1 MKRLVIALA
10 LLAALPVGAQT
21 NWKNIGKLIGD
32 GSYKTAYAQAEKVF
46 KTTKNSTD
54 LLASAYYMSEA
65 AGMYQDDALDSA
77 KARYRSIL
85 PRLEALERA
94 VCYAFL
100 GVADSALMDE
110 ALLKQTPASR
120 LEPFC
125 VKGERK
131 GVNLTPTAFD
141 VVAWAVI
148 RNTGDQEKQ
157 LALLQKLIDF
167 HQGDDDA
174 IRIRLDMDLLDALES
189 ANPNSWGGE
198 GNLQRYINKYRGS
211 KCPMVTD
218 FYRRMASWLADHDRH
233 IEAVRYCDTAIA
245 LFPKSEDAAACADI
259 RNGILARLLSFAG
272 ANDVVVYPGRPSL
285 CKVNYFN
292 LSRIHFS
299 LYPYDGSSFR
309 GFINNPPKPV
319 KRWTVDV
326 VDDGTHRQQS
336 ALFDLPPLTMGNYIL
351 VASTDGKED
360 EDCARMSFD
369 CCDFMLNVN
378 GDILQMVDAVSGEPV
393 SGQQVVGI
401 GYRDIRD
408 TAVTDANGCFRFSKK
423 KKLSSNITLRIRRG
437 GHTFKRKTF
446 IGSGEAKQAPL
457 SANVQL
463 VADRPVYRPG
473 DTVHI
478 AAILYE
484 SDGLDG
490 RTLAG
495 REAEF
500 RFRDPNGKERAKVQ
514 LVADPHGVAST
525 TFVLPADGLAGY
537 WLVWVQTAGISRM
550 LSLRVE
556 EYKQPKFMVSLD
568 DPSLAAADE
577 APAFGRPVTIRG
589 RATAYSGASL
599 SGAKVKYYV
608 DRQGYWRWNWFA
620 PVEVANDSTTAA
632 VDGTFDITFTPQPDS
647 SIDLSRCSTFQFGIF
662 VEVTDLNGET
672 HDANTF
678 LTIGRENVRLQLD
691 GMQPNVRSL
700 REVSFS
706 YTDLSGRPLKGKVS
720 VNVMRLLPNDTL
732 RLELPIVK
740 NSPEARMALSRD
752 EFRRLFPA
760 FAYSAGEAGYRD
772 AKTDFQHIVIART
785 DGSSERTTVRL
796 DDRKLPSGVYRIV
809 ASDGTVADTLYTL
822 LLTLPDERRTVG
834 NELLWA
840 DVANSSPDAGEVP
853 QAEGLSVLPGGRLT
867 LRYGSAYEGARFYY
881 TLSGPNG
888 ELRDARWL
896 PAGRRI
902 KSLSIPVDSTLLGG
916 FNLHLMVVREGVQEE
931 WRQHIDVPFE
941 HKKLQV
947 DITTFRDKLQP
958 GQEEEWTIKVKNA
971 TSQNG
976 VSPLST
982 PHSPLSTL
990 IMTMY
995 DDALSTYGSAGNWS
1009 LRPWRGTYGRSFY
1022 WVDNTIYINGYYEHL
1037 PGLKSTP
1044 FHTYEYTLFDG
1055 LLGSY
1060 GLFYPQRRM
1069 YKNAPMLEVASELSI
1084 DAEVL
1089 DEAAPA
1095 AARGEN
1101 GMVTLQGNVRKR
1113 TAFEAVLTTAE
1124 EEDAVEEEAFDGGQ
1138 PEVQLRTNL
1147 NTLAFFVA
1155 DLRTDSTG
1163 IATYRFRVPELLTRW
1178 RLQGLAF
1185 TDDLRIGT
1193 LDRTL
1198 VTSKPLMVQPNIPR
1212 FLRHGDST
1220 VLMAKVVLNEDLRM
1234 KNEEW
1239 PVEVRF
1245 LLTDAAT
1252 GDTLCRHTEHT
1263 TVKDVAQ
1270 VTFDIE
1276 VPRNVYVATYTITAT
1291 TTQPLSHS
1299 ATQPLSTYS
1308 DGERGQIPVVSDRQ
1322 AVTVSR
1328 SLYINGKGTKT
1339 SHFPLSAFHSPSAE
1353 PHILGAELTASPVWL
1368 AVKAMPYLQEAENPS
1383 STYLANRLYVNTL
1396 AASLVKPLAPM
1407 LRAEAVR
1414 GGTEVSLQMNEDV
1427 KRTLL
1432 EATPWLRDAEA
1443 EADQRRQMA
1452 VYFDS
1457 TRLAESLERTAAQLS
1472 ARQNIDGGWDWM
1484 PESESSLWITQQI
1497 LQTLGHSTLNTDHLT
1512 LNTDQALRYLDREQQ
1527 RHYDKY
1533 IKPYLKKGYKWQPD
1547 NIDYLYTRSFY
1558 GKATT
1563 EAYRF
1568 YYSNA
1573 LKNYKTYDNLY
1584 TQAQLALIF
1593 QRHGDRKAARD
1604 LIRRL
1609 KEKSLQSD
1617 EMGLYWR
1624 DNRSSYFWY
1633 QRPIET
1639 QALLIRAFREVTPQD
1654 TLSIALMQQWLLKQK
1669 QTTHWGNDRA
1679 TVRAIEALLTPE
1691 NPNNPENPESP
1702 EPPASLRLCGVDLV
1716 APSEGLEQYRSQ
1728 RWAGP
1733 ALDSIIALGDSSVTL
1748 RKSTPGIAWASVYY
1762 QYTDQMDRIPASET
1776 GITLKRSYIGTWK
1789 VGERVKVRIE
1799 IACDR
1804 AMEYLELI
1812 DGRPA
1817 CVEPLSTRAGWRWSR
1832 GVGSADNQGLRYYVE
1847 VKNTATHCYINR
1859 LEKGHYVVEYDVYVT
1874 NPGAFLAGPVTMQC
1888 MYAPEFRATAPAQ
1901 RLEVR

>member
-21 NWKNIGKLIGD
+21 NWKNVEKLIGD

-65 AGMYQDDALDSA
+65 AGMYQEDALDSA

-100 GVADSALMDE
+100 GVEDSALMDE

-125 VKGERK
+125 ENEERK
-131 GVNLTPTAFD
+131 GINLTPTAFD
-141 VVAWAVI
+141 VVAGAVI

-157 LALLQKLIDF
+157 IALLQKLIDF
-167 HQGDDDA
+167 HRGGDDA
-174 IRIRLDMDLLDALES
+174 IRISLDVDLLDALES
-189 ANPNSWGGE
+189 ANPNGWGGE
-198 GNLQRYINKYRGS
+198 GTLQRYINKYRGS

-218 FYRRMASWLADHDRH
+218 FYRRMASWLSDHDRH

-245 LFPKSEDAAACADI
+245 IFPKSEDAAACADI
-259 RNGILARLLSFAG
+259 RNGILARRLSFVG

-326 VDDGTHRQQS
+326 VDDGTYHQQS

-423 KKLSSNITLRIRRG
+423 KKLPSNITLRIRRG
-437 GHTFKRKTF
+437 GHTFKRNTWF
-446 IGSGEAKQAPL
+446 YSREIGNIRSREFHCIT
-457 SANVQL
+457 
-463 VADRPVYRPG
+463 DRPIYRPG
-473 DTVHI
+473 DTVHL
-478 AAILYE
+478 AAIFYE

-495 REAEF
+495 REVSF
-500 RFRDPNGKERAKVQ
+500 KVNDPNDKQRANLQVTTD
-514 LVADPHGVAST
+514 AHGVASAT
-525 TFVLPADGLAGY
+525 YVLPVDGLAGQ
-537 WLVWVQTAGISRM
+537 WPVWVKSDGISQYM
-550 LSLRVE
+550 SLRVE

-568 DPSLAAADE
+568 DPALAAAE

-599 SGAKVKYYV
+599 SGAKVKYHV
-608 DRQGYWRWNWFA
+608 VRQGYWRWKWFA
-620 PVEVANDSTTAA
+620 PVEVANDSTTAST
-632 VDGTFDITFTPQPDS
+632 DGTFLITFTPQPDS
-647 SIDLSRCSTFQFGIF
+647 SIDLSRRSTFQFGIF

-700 REVSFS
+700 SEVSFS

-732 RLELPIVK
+732 RLEHPMIK
-740 NSPEARMALSRD
+740 NNPEARMALSRD

-796 DDRKLPSGVYRIV
+796 DDKNLPSGVYRIV
-809 ASDGTVADTLYTL
+809 ASDGTVSDTLYTL

-840 DVANSSPDAGEVP
+840 DVDT
-853 QAEGLSVLPGGRLT
+853 LSVLPGGRLT

-902 KSLSIPVDSTLLGG
+902 KSLSIPVDTSMLGG

-1037 PGLKSTP
+1037 PGLESTP

-1084 DAEVL
+1084 DAEVV

-1095 AARGEN
+1095 AARGAN
-1101 GMVTLQGNVRKR
+1101 VKNSLQGNVRAR
-1113 TAFEAVLTTAE
+1113 TASKASVLQSSE
-1124 EEDAVEEEAFDGGQ
+1124 EEEVLQTGMDDADGGQ

-1147 NTLAFFVA
+1147 STLAFFVA

-1163 IATYRFRVPELLTRW
+1163 TATYRFRVPELLTRW

-1220 VLMAKVVLNEDLRM
+1220 VLMAKVVLNEELRM

-1291 TTQPLSHS
+1291 TQPLSHS
-1299 ATQPLSTYS
+1299 ATQSLSTYS

-1353 PHILGAELTASPVWL
+1353 PHFLGAELTASPIWL
-1368 AVKAMPYLQEAENPS
+1368 AVKAMPYLQEYENPS

-1452 VYFDS
+1452 LYFDS
-1457 TRLAESLERTAAQLS
+1457 TRLAESLQRTAAQLS
-1472 ARQNIDGGWDWM
+1472 ARQNSDGGWGWM
-1484 PESESSLWITQQI
+1484 PESESSPWTTQQI
-1497 LQTLGHSTLNTDHLT
+1497 LQTLGHSNIQPLSHSVT
-1512 LNTDQALRYLDREQQ
+1512 QALSYLDREQQ

-1533 IKPYLKKGYKWQPD
+1533 IKPYLKKGYKLQPD

-1691 NPNNPENPESP
+1691 NPDNPLERRHPAGTQP
-1702 EPPASLRLCGVDLV
+1702 ADPVKAGKMPALQDAASLRLCGVDLV

-1733 ALDSIIALGDSSVTL
+1733 ALDSIIAFGDSTVTL

-1762 QYTDQMDRIPASET
+1762 QYTDDMDRIPASET
-1776 GITLKRSYIGTWK
+1776 GITLKRTYIGTWK

-1799 IACDR
+1799 ISCDR
-1804 AMEYLELI
+1804 TMEYLELI

-1817 CVEPLSTRAGWRWSR
+1817 CVEPLSTRAGWRW
-1832 GVGSADNQGLRYYVE
+1832 NQGLRYYVE

>member
-21 NWKNIGKLIGD
+21 NWKNIEKLIGD

-46 KTTKNSTD
+46 KTTRNSTD

-125 VKGERK
+125 EKGERK

-148 RNTGDQEKQ
+148 RNTNDQDKQ
-157 LALLQKLIDF
+157 IALLQKLIDF

-174 IRIRLDMDLLDALES
+174 IRISLDVDLLDALES

-211 KCPMVTD
+211 KCPMVPD
-218 FYRRMASWLADHDRH
+218 FYRRMASWLADHDRR

-245 LFPKSEDAAACADI
+245 LFPKSEGAAVCAGI
-259 RNGILARLLSFAG
+259 RNGILARRLSFVG

-285 CKVNYFN
+285 CRVNYFN

-326 VDDGTHRQQS
+326 VDDGTYHQQS

-437 GHTFKRKTF
+437 GHTFKLNTWFYSRE
-446 IGSGEAKQAPL
+446 IGNIRSREFHCIT
-457 SANVQL
+457 
-463 VADRPVYRPG
+463 DRPIYRPG
-473 DTVHI
+473 DTVHL
-478 AAILYE
+478 AAIFYE

-495 REAEF
+495 REVSF
-500 RFRDPNGKERAKVQ
+500 KVNDPNDKQRANLQVTTD
-514 LVADPHGVAST
+514 AHGVASAT
-525 TFVLPADGLAGY
+525 YVLPVDGLAGQ
-537 WLVWVQTAGISRM
+537 WPVWVKSDGISQYM
-550 LSLRVE
+550 SLRVE

-568 DPSLAAADE
+568 DPALAAADE

-599 SGAKVKYYV
+599 SGAKVKYHV
-608 DRQGYWRWNWFA
+608 VRQGYWRWKWFA

-632 VDGTFDITFTPQPDS
+632 ADGTFLITFTPQPDS
-647 SIDLSRCSTFQFGIF
+647 SVDLSRRSTFQFGIF

-678 LTIGRENVRLQLD
+678 LTIGRENVRLQLN

-740 NSPEARMALSRD
+740 NSPEARMTLSRD

-760 FAYSAGEAGYRD
+760 FAYSAGEAAYRD
-772 AKTDFQHIVIART
+772 AKTDFQHVVIART

-796 DDRKLPSGVYRIV
+796 DDKKLPSGVYRIV

-840 DVANSSPDAGEVP
+840 DVDT
-853 QAEGLSVLPGGRLT
+853 LSVLPGGRLT

-902 KSLSIPVDSTLLGG
+902 KSLSIPVDTSMLGG

-995 DDALSTYGSAGNWS
+995 DDALSSYGSAGNWS

-1022 WVDNTIYINGYYEHL
+1022 WIDNNTIYINGYYEHL
-1037 PGLKSTP
+1037 PGLESTP

-1095 AARGEN
+1095 AARGAN
-1101 GMVTLQGNVRKR
+1101 VKNSLQGNVRAR
-1113 TAFEAVLTTAE
+1113 TASKASVLQSSE
-1124 EEDAVEEEAFDGGQ
+1124 EEEVLQTGMDDADGGQ

-1220 VLMAKVVLNEDLRM
+1220 VLMAKVVLSEELRM

-1263 TVKDVAQ
+1263 TVKDVAR

-1291 TTQPLSHS
+1291 ATQPLSHT
-1299 ATQPLSTYS
+1299 ATQSLSTYS

-1353 PHILGAELTASPVWL
+1353 PHFLGAELTASPIWL
-1368 AVKAMPYLQEAENPS
+1368 AVKAMPYLQEYENPS

-1452 VYFDS
+1452 LYFDS
-1457 TRLAESLERTAAQLS
+1457 TRLAESLERSAAQLA
-1472 ARQNIDGGWDWM
+1472 ARQNSDGGWGWM
-1484 PESESSLWITQQI
+1484 PESESSPWTTQQI
-1497 LQTLGHSTLNTDHLT
+1497 LQTLGHSAPQSLSPSVT
-1512 LNTDQALRYLDREQQ
+1512 QALVYLDREQQ
-1527 RHYDKY
+1527 RHYEKY
-1533 IKPYLKKGYKWQPD
+1533 IKPYLKKGYNWQPD

-1558 GKATT
+1558 GKAST

-1593 QRHGDRKAARD
+1593 QRHGDKKAARD

-1624 DNRSSYFWY
+1624 DNRASYFWY

-1691 NPNNPENPESP
+1691 NPDNPDNPDNPENPESPEPP

-1733 ALDSIIALGDSSVTL
+1733 ALDSIIALGDSTITL

-1762 QYTDQMDRIPASET
+1762 QYTDDMDRIPASET
-1776 GITLKRSYIGTWK
+1776 GITLKRTYIGTWK

-1799 IACDR
+1799 ISCDR

-1817 CVEPLSTRAGWRWSR
+1817 CVEPLSTRAGWRW
-1832 GVGSADNQGLRYYVE
+1832 NQGLRYYVE

-1859 LEKGHYVVEYDVYVT
+1859 LEKGRYVVEYDVYVT

>member
-1 MKRLVIALA
+1 MKRLVIALV

-46 KTTKNSTD
+46 KTTRNSTD

-120 LEPFC
+120 LESFC
-125 VKGERK
+125 ERGERK

-148 RNTGDQEKQ
+148 RNTNDQEKP

-174 IRIRLDMDLLDALES
+174 IRISLDMDLLDAIES

-198 GNLQRYINKYRGS
+198 GTLQRYINKYRGS

-218 FYRRMASWLADHDRH
+218 FYRRMASWLSDHDRH

-245 LFPKSEDAAACADI
+245 LFPMSEGAAACADI
-259 RNGILARLLSFAG
+259 RNGILARRLSFVG

-326 VDDGTHRQQS
+326 VDEGTHHQQS

-378 GDILQMVDAVSGEPV
+378 GDVLQMVDAVSGEPV

-408 TAVTDANGCFRFSKK
+408 TAVTDADGCFRFSKK

-437 GHTFKRKTF
+437 GHTFKRNTWF
-446 IGSGEAKQAPL
+446 YSSEIGNIRSREFHCIT
-457 SANVQL
+457 
-463 VADRPVYRPG
+463 DRPIYRPG
-473 DTVHI
+473 DTVHL
-478 AAILYE
+478 AAIIYE
-484 SDGLDG
+484 CDGLDG

-495 REAEF
+495 REVSF
-500 RFRDPNGKERAKVQ
+500 KVNDPNDKQRANLQVTTD
-514 LVADPHGVAST
+514 AHGVASAT
-525 TFVLPADGLAGY
+525 YVLPVDGLAGQ
-537 WLVWVQTAGISRM
+537 WPVWVKSDGISQYM
-550 LSLRVE
+550 SLRVE

-568 DPSLAAADE
+568 DPALAAADE
-577 APAFGRPVTIRG
+577 APVFGRPVTIRG

-599 SGAKVKYYV
+599 SGAKVKYHV
-608 DRQGYWRWNWFA
+608 VRQGYWRWKWFA

-632 VDGTFDITFTPQPDS
+632 ADGTFDITFTPQPDS
-647 SIDLSRCSTFQFGIF
+647 SIDLSRRSTFQFGIF

-732 RLELPIVK
+732 RLEHPMIK
-740 NSPEARMALSRD
+740 NNPEARMALSRD

-772 AKTDFQHIVIART
+772 AKTDFQHVVIART

-840 DVANSSPDAGEVP
+840 DVDT
-853 QAEGLSVLPGGRLT
+853 LSVLPGGRLT

-902 KSLSIPVDSTLLGG
+902 KSLSIPVDTSMLGG

-958 GQEEEWTIKVKNA
+958 GQEEEWTIKV
-971 TSQNG
+971 TE
-976 VSPLST
+976 PLSDRVT
-982 PHSPLSTL
+982 KSTRPFQSSL
-990 IMTMY
+990 LMTMY
-995 DDALSTYGSAGNWS
+995 DDALSSYGSAGNWS
-1009 LRPWRGTYGRSFY
+1009 LRPWRGTYGRPFY

-1055 LLGSY
+1055 LSGSY
-1060 GLFYPQRRM
+1060 GLFYPHRRM

-1095 AARGEN
+1095 AARGAN
-1101 GMVTLQGNVRKR
+1101 VKNSLQGNVRAR
-1113 TAFEAVLTTAE
+1113 TASKASVLQSSE
-1124 EEDAVEEEAFDGGQ
+1124 EEEVLQTGMDDADGGQ

-1155 DLRTDSTG
+1155 DLHTDSTG
-1163 IATYRFRVPELLTRW
+1163 TATYRFRVPELLTRW

-1220 VLMAKVVLNEDLRM
+1220 ALMAKVVLNEELRM

-1239 PVEVRF
+1239 PVEVHF

-1291 TTQPLSHS
+1291 TQSLSHS

-1339 SHFPLSAFHSPSAE
+1339 SHFPLSVFHSPSAE
-1353 PHILGAELTASPVWL
+1353 PHFLGAELTASPIWL
-1368 AVKAMPYLQEAENPS
+1368 AVKAMPYLQEYENPS
-1383 STYLANRLYVNTL
+1383 STYLANRLYINTL

-1407 LRAEAVR
+1407 LRSVAEPSGSAVP
-1414 GGTEVSLQMNEDV
+1414 LQMNEDV

-1457 TRLAESLERTAAQLS
+1457 TRLAESLERTAAQLV
-1472 ARQNIDGGWDWM
+1472 ARQNSDGGWGWM
-1484 PESESSLWITQQI
+1484 PESESSLWTTQQI
-1497 LQTLGHSTLNTDHLT
+1497 LQTLGHLTLNTNHLT

-1558 GKATT
+1558 GKATS

-1593 QRHGDRKAARD
+1593 QRHGDHKAARD

-1654 TLSIALMQQWLLKQK
+1654 TVSIALMQQWLLKQK

-1679 TVRAIEALLTPE
+1679 TVRAIEALVGMERRHPAGNQPADPVKAGKMPALQDA
-1691 NPNNPENPESP
+1691 
-1702 EPPASLRLCGVDLV
+1702 ASLTLCGVDLV
-1716 APSEGLEQYRSQ
+1716 APSEGPEQYRSQ

-1733 ALDSIIALGDSSVTL
+1733 ALDSIIALGDSTITL

-1762 QYTDQMDRIPASET
+1762 QYTDDMDRIPASET

-1799 IACDR
+1799 ISCDR

-1817 CVEPLSTRAGWRWSR
+1817 CVEPLSTRAGWRW
-1832 GVGSADNQGLRYYVE
+1832 NQGLRYYVE

-1859 LEKGHYVVEYDVYVT
+1859 LEKGHYVVEYEVYVT

>member
-157 LALLQKLIDF
+157 RALLQKLIDF

-174 IRIRLDMDLLDALES
+174 IRIRLDVDLLDALES
-189 ANPNSWGGE
+189 ANPNGWGGE

-218 FYRRMASWLADHDRH
+218 FYRRMASWLSDHDRH
-233 IEAVRYCDTAIA
+233 IDALRYCDTAIA

-259 RNGILARLLSFAG
+259 RNGILARRLSFVG

-401 GYRDIRD
+401 GRRNLD
-408 TAVTDANGCFRFSKK
+408 TAVTDANGCFRFNEDEHI
-423 KKLSSNITLRIRRG
+423 LTYRIRRG

-446 IGSGEAKQAPL
+446 IGSGEVQQAPL
-457 SANVQL
+457 AANVQL

-484 SDGLDG
+484 SDALDG

-514 LVADPHGVAST
+514 LVADAHGVAST

-537 WLVWVQTAGISRM
+537 WVVWVQTAGISRM

-568 DPSLAAADE
+568 DPALAATDE

-599 SGAKVKYYV
+599 SGAKVKYHV
-608 DRQGYWRWNWFA
+608 VRQGYWRWNWFE
-620 PVEVANDSTTAA
+620 PVEVANDSTTASA
-632 VDGTFDITFTPQPDS
+632 DGTFLITFTPQPDS

-662 VEVTDLNGET
+662 AEVIDLNGEP

-678 LTIGRENVRLQLD
+678 LTIGRENVRLQLN
-691 GMQPNVRSL
+691 GLQPNVRSL

-706 YTDLSGRPLKGKVS
+706 YTDLSGRPLKGRVS

-732 RLELPIVK
+732 RLEHPMVK
-740 NSPEARMALSRD
+740 NSLEARMALSRD

-760 FAYSAGEAGYRD
+760 FAYSAGEAAYRD
-772 AKTDFQHIVIART
+772 AKTDFQHVVIARA

-834 NELLWA
+834 SELLWA
-840 DVANSSPDAGEVP
+840 DVDT
-853 QAEGLSVLPGGRLT
+853 LSVLPGGRLT

-888 ELRDARWL
+888 ELRDVRWL

-916 FNLHLMVVREGVQEE
+916 FNIHLMVVREGVQEE

-941 HKKLQV
+941 HKRLQV
-947 DITTFRDKLQP
+947 DIATFRDKLQP
-958 GQEEEWTIKVKNA
+958 GQEEEWTIKV
-971 TSQNG
+971 TE
-976 VSPLST
+976 PLSDRVT
-982 PHSPLSTL
+982 KSTRPFQSSL
-990 IMTMY
+990 LMTMY
-995 DDALSTYGSAGNWS
+995 DDALSTYGSAGNWN
-1009 LRPWRGTYGRSFY
+1009 LRPWRGTYGRPFH
-1022 WVDNTIYINGYYEHL
+1022 WVGNTIYFSGYYEHL

-1069 YKNAPMLEVASELSI
+1069 YKNAPMLEVATCL
-1084 DAEVL
+1084 EVA

-1095 AARGEN
+1095 AAREAN
-1101 GMVTLQGNVRKR
+1101 VKNSLQGNVRAR
-1113 TAFEAVLTTAE
+1113 TASKAALATAE

-1163 IATYRFRVPELLTRW
+1163 TATYRFRVPELLTRW

-1220 VLMAKVVLNEDLRM
+1220 VLMAKVVLSEELRM

-1239 PVEVRF
+1239 PVEVHF

-1291 TTQPLSHS
+1291 AHPLNTKHS
-1299 ATQPLSTYS
+1299 TLSTYS

-1328 SLYINGKGTKT
+1328 SLYINGKDEKT
-1339 SHFPLSAFHSPSAE
+1339 LHFPLSTFTSPTAE
-1353 PHILGAELTASPVWL
+1353 PHFLGAELTASPVWL

-1383 STYLANRLYVNTL
+1383 SIYLANRLYVNTL

-1407 LRAEAVR
+1407 LRSVAEPSGSAVP
-1414 GGTEVSLQMNEDV
+1414 LQMNEDV

-1457 TRLAESLERTAAQLS
+1457 TRLAESLQRTAAQLA
-1472 ARQNIDGGWDWM
+1472 ARQNSDGGWGWM
-1484 PESESSLWITQQI
+1484 PESESSLWTTQQI
-1497 LQTLGHSTLNTDHLT
+1497 LQTLGHLTLNTDHST

-1558 GKATT
+1558 GKAST

-1593 QRHGDRKAARD
+1593 QRHGDKKAARD

-1654 TLSIALMQQWLLKQK
+1654 TVSIALMQQWLLKQK
-1669 QTTHWGNDRA
+1669 QTTHWGNDRS
-1679 TVRAIEALLTPE
+1679 TVRAIEALVGTERRHPAGTQPADPVKAGKMPALQDA
-1691 NPNNPENPESP
+1691 
-1702 EPPASLRLCGVDLV
+1702 ASLTLCGVDLV

-1733 ALDSIIALGDSSVTL
+1733 ALDSIIALGDSTVTL

-1776 GITLKRSYIGTWK
+1776 GITLKRTYIGTWK

-1799 IACDR
+1799 ISCDR

-1817 CVEPLSTRAGWRWSR
+1817 CVEPLSTRAGWRWS
-1832 GVGSADNQGLRYYVE
+1832 QGLRYYVE

>member
-174 IRIRLDMDLLDALES
+174 IRIRLDVDLLDALES

-198 GNLQRYINKYRGS
+198 GTLQRYINKYRGS

-233 IEAVRYCDTAIA
+233 IKAVRYCDTAIA
-245 LFPKSEDAAACADI
+245 LFPKSEGAAACADI
-259 RNGILARLLSFAG
+259 RNGILARWLSFVG

-378 GDILQMVDAVSGEPV
+378 GNVLQMVDAVSGEPV

-408 TAVTDANGCFRFSKK
+408 TAVTDANGCFRFSKN
-423 KKLSSNITLRIRRG
+423 KKLPSNITLRIRRG

-446 IGSGEAKQAPL
+446 SGSGEVQQAPL

-478 AAILYE
+478 SAILYE

-514 LVADPHGVAST
+514 LVADAHGVAST
-525 TFVLPADGLAGY
+525 IFVLPADGLAGR
-537 WLVWVQTAGISRM
+537 WVVWVQTAGISRM

-599 SGAKVKYYV
+599 SGAKVKYHV

-620 PVEVANDSTTAA
+620 PIEVANDSTTASA
-632 VDGTFDITFTPQPDS
+632 DGTFLITFTPQPDS

-678 LTIGRENVRLQLD
+678 LTIGRENVLLQLD

-772 AKTDFQHIVIART
+772 AKTDFQHVVIART

-796 DDRKLPSGVYRIV
+796 DDKKLPSGVYRIV

-840 DVANSSPDAGEVP
+840 DVDT
-853 QAEGLSVLPGGRLT
+853 LSVLPGGRLT

-888 ELRDARWL
+888 ELRDTRWL

-916 FNLHLMVVREGVQEE
+916 FNIHLMVVREGVKEE

-971 TSQNG
+971 TSQKG
-976 VSPLST
+976 ISPLST
-982 PHSPLSTL
+982 IL
-990 IMTMY
+990 MTMY
-995 DDALSTYGSAGNWS
+995 DDALSSYGTAGNWK
-1009 LRPWRGTYGRSFY
+1009 LHPWRGTYGRPFH
-1022 WVDNTIYINGYYEHL
+1022 WVGNTIYFSGYYEHL
-1037 PGLKSTP
+1037 PGLESTP

-1069 YKNAPMLEVASELSI
+1069 YKNAPMLEVATCL
-1084 DAEVL
+1084 EVA

-1095 AARGEN
+1095 AARDAN
-1101 GMVTLQGNVRKR
+1101 VKNSLQGNVRAR
-1113 TAFEAVLTTAE
+1113 TASKAVLATAE
-1124 EEDAVEEEAFDGGQ
+1124 EEEAVEEEVFDGGQ

-1163 IATYRFRVPELLTRW
+1163 TATYRFRVPELLTRW

-1220 VLMAKVVLNEDLRM
+1220 VLMAKVVLNEELRM

-1239 PVEVRF
+1239 PVEVHF

-1263 TVKDVAQ
+1263 TVMDVAQ

-1276 VPRNVYVATYTITAT
+1276 LPRNVYVATYTITAT
-1291 TTQPLSHS
+1291 AHPLNTNHS
-1299 ATQPLSTYS
+1299 TLSTYS

-1328 SLYINGKGTKT
+1328 SLYINGKGEKT
-1339 SHFPLSAFHSPSAE
+1339 IHLPLSTFTSPTAE
-1353 PHILGAELTASPVWL
+1353 PHFLGAELTASPIWL

-1383 STYLANRLYVNTL
+1383 SIYLANRLYVNTL

-1457 TRLAESLERTAAQLS
+1457 TRLAENLERTAAQLS
-1472 ARQNIDGGWDWM
+1472 ARQNSDGGWGWM
-1484 PESESSLWITQQI
+1484 PESESSLWTTQQI
-1497 LQTLGHSTLNTDHLT
+1497 LQTLGHSVTQPLSHSVTQSLSHSVT
-1512 LNTDQALRYLDREQQ
+1512 QALNYLDREQQ
-1527 RHYDKY
+1527 RHYEKY

-1547 NIDYLYTRSFY
+1547 NIDYLYTRSFF
-1558 GKATT
+1558 GKGST

-1604 LIRRL
+1604 IIRRL

-1639 QALLIRAFREVTPQD
+1639 QALLIRAFREVTPLD
-1654 TLSIALMQQWLLKQK
+1654 TVSIALMQQWLLKQK

-1679 TVRAIEALLTPE
+1679 TVRAIEALLSPD
-1691 NPNNPENPESP
+1691 NPLERRHPAGTQPADP
-1702 EPPASLRLCGVDLV
+1702 VKAGKMPALQDAASLTLCGVDLV
-1716 APSEGLEQYRSQ
+1716 APSEGSEQYRSQ

-1733 ALDSIIALGDSSVTL
+1733 ALDSIIALGDSTVTL

-1762 QYTDQMDRIPASET
+1762 QYTDDMDRIPASET

-1799 IACDR
+1799 ISCDR

-1817 CVEPLSTRAGWRWSR
+1817 CVEPLSTRAGWRW
-1832 GVGSADNQGLRYYVE
+1832 NQGLRYYVE

-1901 RLEVR
+1901 RLDVR

>member
-1 MKRLVIALA
+1 MKQLVIALA

-46 KTTKNSTD
+46 KTTRNSTD

-125 VKGERK
+125 EKGERK

-148 RNTGDQEKQ
+148 RNTNDQEKP

-198 GNLQRYINKYRGS
+198 GILQRYLNKYRGS

-218 FYRRMASWLADHDRH
+218 FYRRMASWLSDHDRH

-245 LFPKSEDAAACADI
+245 LFPKSEGAAACADI
-259 RNGILARLLSFAG
+259 RNGILARRLSFAG

-326 VDDGTHRQQS
+326 VDDGTYHQQS

-378 GDILQMVDAVSGEPV
+378 GDVLQMVDAVSGEPV

-408 TAVTDANGCFRFSKK
+408 TAVTDADGCFRFSKK

-437 GHTFKRKTF
+437 GHTFKRNTWSYSREVGNIRSREF
-446 IGSGEAKQAPL
+446 HHIT
-457 SANVQL
+457 
-463 VADRPVYRPG
+463 DRPIYRPG
-473 DTVHI
+473 DTVHL
-478 AAILYE
+478 AAIFYE

-495 REAEF
+495 REVSF
-500 RFRDPNGKERAKVQ
+500 NVNDPNDKQRANLQVTTD
-514 LVADPHGVAST
+514 AHGVASAT
-525 TFVLPADGLAGY
+525 YVLPVDGLAGQ
-537 WLVWVQTAGISRM
+537 WPVWVKSDGISQYM
-550 LSLRVE
+550 SLRVE

-568 DPSLAAADE
+568 DPALAAADE

-599 SGAKVKYYV
+599 SGAKVKYHV
-608 DRQGYWRWNWFA
+608 DRQGYWRWKWFA

-632 VDGTFDITFTPQPDS
+632 ADGTFDITFTPQPDS
-647 SIDLSRCSTFQFGIF
+647 SIDLSRRSTFQFGIF

-760 FAYSAGEAGYRD
+760 FAYSAGEAAYRD
-772 AKTDFQHIVIART
+772 AKTDFQHVVIARA

-822 LLTLPDERRTVG
+822 LFTLPDERRTVG
-834 NELLWA
+834 SELLWA
-840 DVANSSPDAGEVP
+840 DVDT
-853 QAEGLSVLPGGRLT
+853 LSVLPGGRLT

-902 KSLSIPVDSTLLGG
+902 KSLSIPVDTSMLGG

-941 HKKLQV
+941 HKRLQV

-958 GQEEEWTIKVKNA
+958 GQEEEWTIRVESGKRKVE
-971 TSQNG
+971 SD
-976 VSPLST
+976 V
-982 PHSPLSTL
+982 

-995 DDALSTYGSAGNWS
+995 DDALSSYGTAGNWS

-1022 WVDNTIYINGYYEHL
+1022 WVDNNTIYINGYYEHL

-1055 LLGSY
+1055 LSGSY
-1060 GLFYPQRRM
+1060 GLFYPHRRM

-1095 AARGEN
+1095 AARGAN
-1101 GMVTLQGNVRKR
+1101 VKNSLQGNVRAR
-1113 TAFEAVLTTAE
+1113 TASKASVLQSSE
-1124 EEDAVEEEAFDGGQ
+1124 EEVVLQTGMDDADGGQ

-1155 DLRTDSTG
+1155 DLHTDSTG
-1163 IATYRFRVPELLTRW
+1163 TATYRFRVPELLTRW

-1220 VLMAKVVLNEDLRM
+1220 VLMAKVVLNEELRM

-1291 TTQPLSHS
+1291 TQPLSHS
-1299 ATQPLSTYS
+1299 ATQSLSTYS

-1353 PHILGAELTASPVWL
+1353 PHFLGAELTASPVWL

-1414 GGTEVSLQMNEDV
+1414 GGTEVSLQTNEDV

-1457 TRLAESLERTAAQLS
+1457 TRLAESLERTAAQLV
-1472 ARQNIDGGWDWM
+1472 ARQNSDGGWGWM
-1484 PESESSLWITQQI
+1484 PESESSLWTTQQI
-1497 LQTLGHSTLNTDHLT
+1497 LQTLGHLTLNTNHLT

-1527 RHYDKY
+1527 RYYDKY

-1558 GKATT
+1558 GKGST

-1604 LIRRL
+1604 LVRRL

-1639 QALLIRAFREVTPQD
+1639 QALLIRAFREVTPHD

-1669 QTTHWGNDRA
+1669 QTTHWGNDCA
-1679 TVRAIEALLTPE
+1679 TVRAIEALVGMERRHPAGNQPADPVKSGKMPALQDA
-1691 NPNNPENPESP
+1691 
-1702 EPPASLRLCGVDLV
+1702 ASLTLCGVDLV
-1716 APSEGLEQYRSQ
+1716 APSEGPEQYRSQ

-1733 ALDSIIALGDSSVTL
+1733 ALDSIIALGDSTITL

-1762 QYTDQMDRIPASET
+1762 QYTDDMDRIPAPET

-1799 IACDR
+1799 ISCDR

-1817 CVEPLSTRAGWRWSR
+1817 CVEPLSTRAGWRW
-1832 GVGSADNQGLRYYVE
+1832 NQGLRYYVE

-1859 LEKGHYVVEYDVYVT
+1859 LEKGHYVVEYEVYVT

>member
-1 MKRLVIALA
+1 MKQLVIALA

-46 KTTKNSTD
+46 KTTRNSTD

-125 VKGERK
+125 EKGERK

-148 RNTGDQEKQ
+148 RNTNDQEKP

-198 GNLQRYINKYRGS
+198 GILQRYLNKYRGS

-218 FYRRMASWLADHDRH
+218 FYRRMASWLSDHDRH

-245 LFPKSEDAAACADI
+245 LFPKSEGAAACADI
-259 RNGILARLLSFAG
+259 RNGILARRLSFAG

-326 VDDGTHRQQS
+326 VDDGTYHQQS

-378 GDILQMVDAVSGEPV
+378 GDVLQMVDAVSGEPV

-408 TAVTDANGCFRFSKK
+408 TAVTDADGCFRFSKK

-437 GHTFKRKTF
+437 GHTFKRNTWSYSREVGNIRSREF
-446 IGSGEAKQAPL
+446 HHIT
-457 SANVQL
+457 
-463 VADRPVYRPG
+463 DRPIYRPG
-473 DTVHI
+473 DTVHL
-478 AAILYE
+478 AAIFYE

-495 REAEF
+495 REVSF
-500 RFRDPNGKERAKVQ
+500 NVNDPNDKQRANLQVTTD
-514 LVADPHGVAST
+514 AHGVASAT
-525 TFVLPADGLAGY
+525 YVLPVDGLAGQ
-537 WLVWVQTAGISRM
+537 WPVWVKSDGISQYM
-550 LSLRVE
+550 SLRVE

-568 DPSLAAADE
+568 DPALAAADE

-599 SGAKVKYYV
+599 SGAKVKYHV
-608 DRQGYWRWNWFA
+608 DRQGYWRWKWFA

-632 VDGTFDITFTPQPDS
+632 ADGTFDITFTPQPDS
-647 SIDLSRCSTFQFGIF
+647 SIDLSRRSTFQFGIF

-760 FAYSAGEAGYRD
+760 FAYSAGEAAYRD
-772 AKTDFQHIVIART
+772 AKTDFQHVVIARA

-822 LLTLPDERRTVG
+822 LFTLPDERRTVG
-834 NELLWA
+834 SELLWA
-840 DVANSSPDAGEVP
+840 DVDT
-853 QAEGLSVLPGGRLT
+853 LSVLPGGRLT

-902 KSLSIPVDSTLLGG
+902 KSLSIPVDTSMLGG

-941 HKKLQV
+941 HKRLQV

-958 GQEEEWTIKVKNA
+958 GQEEEWTIRVESGKRKVE
-971 TSQNG
+971 SD
-976 VSPLST
+976 V
-982 PHSPLSTL
+982 

-995 DDALSTYGSAGNWS
+995 DDALSSYGTAGNWS

-1022 WVDNTIYINGYYEHL
+1022 WVDNNTIYINGYYEHL

-1055 LLGSY
+1055 LSGSY
-1060 GLFYPQRRM
+1060 GLFYPHRRM

-1095 AARGEN
+1095 AARGAN
-1101 GMVTLQGNVRKR
+1101 VKNSLQGNVRAR
-1113 TAFEAVLTTAE
+1113 TASKASVLQSSE
-1124 EEDAVEEEAFDGGQ
+1124 EEVVLQTGMDDADGGQ

-1155 DLRTDSTG
+1155 DLHTDSTG
-1163 IATYRFRVPELLTRW
+1163 TATYRFRVPELLTRW

-1220 VLMAKVVLNEDLRM
+1220 VLMAKVVLNEELRM

-1291 TTQPLSHS
+1291 TQPLSHS
-1299 ATQPLSTYS
+1299 ATQSLSTYS

-1353 PHILGAELTASPVWL
+1353 PHFLGAELTASPVWL

-1414 GGTEVSLQMNEDV
+1414 GGTEVSLQTNEDV

-1457 TRLAESLERTAAQLS
+1457 TRLAESLERTAAQLV
-1472 ARQNIDGGWDWM
+1472 ARQNSDGGWGWM
-1484 PESESSLWITQQI
+1484 PESESSLWTTQQI
-1497 LQTLGHSTLNTDHLT
+1497 LQTLGHLTLNTNHLT

-1527 RHYDKY
+1527 RYYDKY

-1558 GKATT
+1558 GKGST

-1639 QALLIRAFREVTPQD
+1639 QALLIRAFREVTPHD

-1669 QTTHWGNDRA
+1669 QTTHWGNDCA
-1679 TVRAIEALLTPE
+1679 TVRAIEALVGMERRHPAGNQPADPVKSGKMPALQDA
-1691 NPNNPENPESP
+1691 
-1702 EPPASLRLCGVDLV
+1702 ASLTLCGVDLV
-1716 APSEGLEQYRSQ
+1716 APSEGPEQYRSQ

-1733 ALDSIIALGDSSVTL
+1733 ALDSIIALGDSTITL

-1762 QYTDQMDRIPASET
+1762 QYTDDMDRIPAPET

-1799 IACDR
+1799 ISCDR

-1817 CVEPLSTRAGWRWSR
+1817 CVEPLSTRAGWRW
-1832 GVGSADNQGLRYYVE
+1832 NQGLRYYVE

-1859 LEKGHYVVEYDVYVT
+1859 LEKGHYVVEYEVYVT

>member
-46 KTTKNSTD
+46 KTTRNSSD
-54 LLASAYYMSEA
+54 LLVSAYYMSEA
-65 AGMYQDDALDSA
+65 AAMYQDDALDSA

-120 LEPFC
+120 LESFC
-125 VKGERK
+125 ERGERK

-148 RNTGDQEKQ
+148 RNTNDQEKP

-174 IRIRLDMDLLDALES
+174 IRISLDMDLLDAIES

-198 GNLQRYINKYRGS
+198 GTLQRYINKYRGS

-218 FYRRMASWLADHDRH
+218 FYRRMASWLSDHDRH

-245 LFPKSEDAAACADI
+245 LFPKSEGAAACADI
-259 RNGILARLLSFAG
+259 RNGILARRLSFVG

-326 VDDGTHRQQS
+326 VDDGTYHQQS

-408 TAVTDANGCFRFSKK
+408 TAVTDADGCFRFSKK
-423 KKLSSNITLRIRRG
+423 KKLSSNITLHIRRG
-437 GHTFKRKTF
+437 GHTFKRNTWF
-446 IGSGEAKQAPL
+446 YSREVGNIRSREFHCIT
-457 SANVQL
+457 
-463 VADRPVYRPG
+463 DRPIYRPG
-473 DTVHI
+473 DTVHL
-478 AAILYE
+478 AAIFYE

-495 REAEF
+495 REVSF
-500 RFRDPNGKERAKVQ
+500 KVNDPNDKQRANLQVTTD
-514 LVADPHGVAST
+514 AHGVASAT
-525 TFVLPADGLAGY
+525 YVLPVDGLAGQ
-537 WLVWVQTAGISRM
+537 WPVWVKSNGISQYM
-550 LSLRVE
+550 FLRVE

-599 SGAKVKYYV
+599 SGAKVKYRV
-608 DRQGYWRWNWFA
+608 VRQGYWRWNWSA
-620 PVEVANDSTTAA
+620 PVEVANDSTTASA
-632 VDGTFDITFTPQPDS
+632 DGTFLITFIPQPDS

-706 YTDLSGRPLKGKVS
+706 YTDLSGRPLKDKVS

-760 FAYSAGEAGYRD
+760 FAYSAGEAAYRD
-772 AKTDFQHIVIART
+772 AKTDFQHVVIARA

-834 NELLWA
+834 SELLWA
-840 DVANSSPDAGEVP
+840 DVDT
-853 QAEGLSVLPGGRLT
+853 LSVLPGGRLT

-902 KSLSIPVDSTLLGG
+902 KSLSIPVDTSMLGG

-958 GQEEEWTIKVKNA
+958 GQEEEWTIRVESGKRKVE
-971 TSQNG
+971 SD
-976 VSPLST
+976 V
-982 PHSPLSTL
+982 

-995 DDALSTYGSAGNWS
+995 DDALSSYGTAGNWS

-1037 PGLKSTP
+1037 PGLESTP

-1084 DAEVL
+1084 DAEVV

-1095 AARGEN
+1095 AARGAN
-1101 GMVTLQGNVRKR
+1101 VKNSLQGNVRAR
-1113 TAFEAVLTTAE
+1113 TASKASVLQSSE
-1124 EEDAVEEEAFDGGQ
+1124 EEEVLQTGMDDADGGQ
-1138 PEVQLRTNL
+1138 SEVQLRTNL

-1155 DLRTDSTG
+1155 DLHTDSTG
-1163 IATYRFRVPELLTRW
+1163 TATYRFRVPELLTRW

-1220 VLMAKVVLNEDLRM
+1220 VLMAKVVLNEELRM

-1239 PVEVRF
+1239 PVEV
-1245 LLTDAAT
+1245 
-1252 GDTLCRHTEHT
+1252 
-1263 TVKDVAQ
+1263 
-1270 VTFDIE
+1270 
-1276 VPRNVYVATYTITAT
+1276 
-1291 TTQPLSHS
+1291 
-1299 ATQPLSTYS
+1299 
-1308 DGERGQIPVVSDRQ
+1308 
-1322 AVTVSR
+1322 
-1328 SLYINGKGTKT
+1328 
-1339 SHFPLSAFHSPSAE
+1339 
-1353 PHILGAELTASPVWL
+1353 
-1368 AVKAMPYLQEAENPS
+1368 
-1383 STYLANRLYVNTL
+1383 
-1396 AASLVKPLAPM
+1396 
-1407 LRAEAVR
+1407 
-1414 GGTEVSLQMNEDV
+1414 
-1427 KRTLL
+1427 
-1432 EATPWLRDAEA
+1432 
-1443 EADQRRQMA
+1443 
-1452 VYFDS
+1452 
-1457 TRLAESLERTAAQLS
+1457 
-1472 ARQNIDGGWDWM
+1472 
-1484 PESESSLWITQQI
+1484 
-1497 LQTLGHSTLNTDHLT
+1497 
-1512 LNTDQALRYLDREQQ
+1512 
-1527 RHYDKY
+1527 
-1533 IKPYLKKGYKWQPD
+1533 
-1547 NIDYLYTRSFY
+1547 
-1558 GKATT
+1558 
-1563 EAYRF
+1563 
-1568 YYSNA
+1568 
-1573 LKNYKTYDNLY
+1573 
-1584 TQAQLALIF
+1584 
-1593 QRHGDRKAARD
+1593 
-1604 LIRRL
+1604 
-1609 KEKSLQSD
+1609 
-1617 EMGLYWR
+1617 
-1624 DNRSSYFWY
+1624 
-1633 QRPIET
+1633 
-1639 QALLIRAFREVTPQD
+1639 
-1654 TLSIALMQQWLLKQK
+1654 
-1669 QTTHWGNDRA
+1669 
-1679 TVRAIEALLTPE
+1679 
-1691 NPNNPENPESP
+1691 
-1702 EPPASLRLCGVDLV
+1702 PP
-1716 APSEGLEQYRSQ
+1716 
-1728 RWAGP
+1728 
-1733 ALDSIIALGDSSVTL
+1733 
-1748 RKSTPGIAWASVYY
+1748 
-1762 QYTDQMDRIPASET
+1762 
-1776 GITLKRSYIGTWK
+1776 
-1789 VGERVKVRIE
+1789 
-1799 IACDR
+1799 
-1804 AMEYLELI
+1804 
-1812 DGRPA
+1812 
-1817 CVEPLSTRAGWRWSR
+1817 
-1832 GVGSADNQGLRYYVE
+1832 
-1847 VKNTATHCYINR
+1847 
-1859 LEKGHYVVEYDVYVT
+1859 
-1874 NPGAFLAGPVTMQC
+1874 
-1888 MYAPEFRATAPAQ
+1888 
-1901 RLEVR
+1901 

>member
-1 MKRLVIALA
+1 MKRLVIALV

-46 KTTKNSTD
+46 KTTRNSTD

-65 AGMYQDDALDSA
+65 AAMYQDDALDSA

-125 VKGERK
+125 EKGERK

-148 RNTGDQEKQ
+148 RNTNDQEKP

-174 IRIRLDMDLLDALES
+174 IRISLDMDLLDAIES

-198 GNLQRYINKYRGS
+198 GTLQRYINKYRGS

-218 FYRRMASWLADHDRH
+218 FYRRMASWLSDHDRH

-245 LFPKSEDAAACADI
+245 LFPKSEGAAACADI
-259 RNGILARLLSFAG
+259 RNGILARRLSFAG

-326 VDDGTHRQQS
+326 VDDGTYHQQS

-408 TAVTDANGCFRFSKK
+408 TAVTDADGCFRFSKK
-423 KKLSSNITLRIRRG
+423 KKLSSNITLHIRRG
-437 GHTFKRKTF
+437 GHTFKRNTWF
-446 IGSGEAKQAPL
+446 YSREVGNIRSREFHCIT
-457 SANVQL
+457 
-463 VADRPVYRPG
+463 DRPIYRPG
-473 DTVHI
+473 DTVHL
-478 AAILYE
+478 AAIFYE

-495 REAEF
+495 REVSF
-500 RFRDPNGKERAKVQ
+500 KVNDPNDKQRANLQVTTD
-514 LVADPHGVAST
+514 AHGVASAT
-525 TFVLPADGLAGY
+525 YVLPVDGLAGQ
-537 WLVWVQTAGISRM
+537 WPVWVKSDGISQYM
-550 LSLRVE
+550 FLRVE

-599 SGAKVKYYV
+599 SGAKVKYRV
-608 DRQGYWRWNWFA
+608 VRQGYWRWNWSA
-620 PVEVANDSTTAA
+620 PVEVANDSTTASA
-632 VDGTFDITFTPQPDS
+632 DGTFLITFIPQPDS

-760 FAYSAGEAGYRD
+760 FAYSAGEAAYRD
-772 AKTDFQHIVIART
+772 AKTDFQHVVIARA

-834 NELLWA
+834 SELLWA
-840 DVANSSPDAGEVP
+840 DVDT
-853 QAEGLSVLPGGRLT
+853 LSVLPGGRLT

-902 KSLSIPVDSTLLGG
+902 KSLSIPVDTSMLGG

-958 GQEEEWTIKVKNA
+958 GQEEEWTIRVESGKRKVESN
-971 TSQNG
+971 
-976 VSPLST
+976 V
-982 PHSPLSTL
+982 

-995 DDALSTYGSAGNWS
+995 DDALSSYGSAGNWS

-1037 PGLKSTP
+1037 PGLESTP

-1084 DAEVL
+1084 DAEVV

-1095 AARGEN
+1095 AARGAN
-1101 GMVTLQGNVRKR
+1101 VKNSLQGNVRAR
-1113 TAFEAVLTTAE
+1113 TASKASVLQSSE
-1124 EEDAVEEEAFDGGQ
+1124 EEEVLQTGMDDADGGQ

-1155 DLRTDSTG
+1155 DLHTDSTG
-1163 IATYRFRVPELLTRW
+1163 TATYRFRVPELLTRW

-1220 VLMAKVVLNEDLRM
+1220 ALMAKVVLNEELRM

-1239 PVEVRF
+1239 PVEVHF

-1291 TTQPLSHS
+1291 TQSLSHS
-1299 ATQPLSTYS
+1299 ATQSLSTYS

-1353 PHILGAELTASPVWL
+1353 PHFLGAELTASPIWL

-1432 EATPWLRDAEA
+1432 EATPWLRDAET
-1443 EADQRRQMA
+1443 EANQRRQMA

-1457 TRLAESLERTAAQLS
+1457 TRLAESLQRTAAQLS
-1472 ARQNIDGGWDWM
+1472 ARQNSDGGWGWM
-1484 PESESSLWITQQI
+1484 PESESSLWTTQQI
-1497 LQTLGHSTLNTDHLT
+1497 LQTLGHLTLNTNHLT
-1512 LNTDQALRYLDREQQ
+1512 LNTDQALSYLDREQQ

-1558 GKATT
+1558 GKGST

-1679 TVRAIEALLTPE
+1679 TVRAIEALIGMERRHPAGTQPADPVKAGKMPALQDAVSLT
-1691 NPNNPENPESP
+1691 
-1702 EPPASLRLCGVDLV
+1702 LCGVDLV
-1716 APSEGLEQYRSQ
+1716 APSEGPEQYRSQ

-1733 ALDSIIALGDSSVTL
+1733 ALDSIIALGDSTITL
-1748 RKSTPGIAWASVYY
+1748 RKETPGIAWASVYY
-1762 QYTDQMDRIPASET
+1762 QYTDDMDRIPASET
-1776 GITLKRSYIGTWK
+1776 GITLRRSYIGTWK

-1799 IACDR
+1799 ISCDR

-1817 CVEPLSTRAGWRWSR
+1817 CVEPLSTRAGWRWS
-1832 GVGSADNQGLRYYVE
+1832 QGLRYYVE

-1859 LEKGHYVVEYDVYVT
+1859 LEKGHYIVEYDVYVT

>member
-21 NWKNIGKLIGD
+21 NWKNIEKLIGD
-32 GSYKTAYAQAEKVF
+32 GSNKTAYAQAEKVF
-46 KTTKNSTD
+46 KTTRNSTD

-65 AGMYQDDALDSA
+65 AGMYQEDALDSA
-77 KARYRSIL
+77 EARYRSIL

-110 ALLKQTPASR
+110 ALLKQAPASR
-120 LEPFC
+120 LESFC
-125 VKGERK
+125 EKEERK

-167 HQGDDDA
+167 HRGDDDA

-189 ANPNSWGGE
+189 ANPNGWGGE
-198 GNLQRYINKYRGS
+198 GALQRYINKYRGS
-211 KCPMVTD
+211 KCPMVPD
-218 FYRRMASWLADHDRH
+218 FYRRMASWLYHHDRH
-233 IEAVRYCDTAIA
+233 IEALRYCDTAIA
-245 LFPKSEDAAACADI
+245 LFPESEDAAACADI
-259 RNGILARLLSFAG
+259 RNGILARRLSFLG

-326 VDDGTHRQQS
+326 VDDGTYHQQS

-378 GDILQMVDAVSGEPV
+378 GDVLQMVDAVSGEPV

-408 TAVTDANGCFRFSKK
+408 TAVTDADGCFRFNEEYIRS
-423 KKLSSNITLRIRRG
+423 IRIRRG
-437 GHTFKRKTF
+437 GHTFKCKTF
-446 IGSGEAKQAPL
+446 IGSREAKQAPL

-484 SDGLDG
+484 SDALDG

-514 LVADPHGVAST
+514 LVADAHGVAST

-537 WLVWVQTAGISRM
+537 WVVWVQTAGISRM
-550 LSLRVE
+550 LPLRVE

-568 DPSLAAADE
+568 DPALAAADE
-577 APAFGRPVTIRG
+577 APVFGRPVTIRG

-608 DRQGYWRWNWFA
+608 DRQGYWRWKWFA
-620 PVEVANDSTTAA
+620 PVEVANDSTTASA
-632 VDGTFDITFTPQPDS
+632 DGTFLITFIPQPDS
-647 SIDLSRCSTFQFGIF
+647 SIDLSRRSTFQFGIF

-678 LTIGRENVRLQLD
+678 LTIGRENVRLQLN

-700 REVSFS
+700 SEVSFS
-706 YTDLSGRPLKGKVS
+706 YTDLSGRPLKGRVS
-720 VNVMRLLPNDTL
+720 VSVMRLLPNDTL

-772 AKTDFQHIVIART
+772 AKTDFQHVVIASA

-796 DDRKLPSGVYRIV
+796 DDKKLPSGVYRIV
-809 ASDGTVADTLYTL
+809 ASDGTVSDTLFTL

-834 NELLWA
+834 SELLWA

-958 GQEEEWTIKVKNA
+958 GQEEEWTIKVSSIQDR
-971 TSQNG
+971 T
-976 VSPLST
+976 LST

-995 DDALSTYGSAGNWS
+995 DDALSSYGTAGNWN
-1009 LRPWRGTYGRSFY
+1009 LRPWRGTYGRPFY

-1037 PGLKSTP
+1037 PGLESTP

-1055 LLGSY
+1055 LSGSY

-1069 YKNAPMLEVASELSI
+1069 YKNTPMLEVKSELVI

-1095 AARGEN
+1095 AARGAN
-1101 GMVTLQGNVRKR
+1101 VKNSLQGNVRAR
-1113 TAFEAVLTTAE
+1113 TASKASVLQSSE
-1124 EEDAVEEEAFDGGQ
+1124 EEEVLQTGMDDADGGQ

-1163 IATYRFRVPELLTRW
+1163 TATYRFRVPELLTRW

-1263 TVKDVAQ
+1263 KVKDVAQ

-1299 ATQPLSTYS
+1299 ATHPLSTYS

-1328 SLYINGKGTKT
+1328 SLYINGKGEKNVNFQFPHRRAPLPRRRADGQ
-1339 SHFPLSAFHSPSAE
+1339 SH
-1353 PHILGAELTASPVWL
+1353 L
-1368 AVKAMPYLQEAENPS
+1368 ARRQGHALPAGS
-1383 STYLANRLYVNTL
+1383 R
-1396 AASLVKPLAPM
+1396 KPLLHLP
-1407 LRAEAVR
+1407 
-1414 GGTEVSLQMNEDV
+1414 
-1427 KRTLL
+1427 
-1432 EATPWLRDAEA
+1432 
-1443 EADQRRQMA
+1443 RQ
-1452 VYFDS
+1452 
-1457 TRLAESLERTAAQLS
+1457 
-1472 ARQNIDGGWDWM
+1472 
-1484 PESESSLWITQQI
+1484 
-1497 LQTLGHSTLNTDHLT
+1497 
-1512 LNTDQALRYLDREQQ
+1512 
-1527 RHYDKY
+1527 
-1533 IKPYLKKGYKWQPD
+1533 
-1547 NIDYLYTRSFY
+1547 
-1558 GKATT
+1558 
-1563 EAYRF
+1563 
-1568 YYSNA
+1568 
-1573 LKNYKTYDNLY
+1573 
-1584 TQAQLALIF
+1584 
-1593 QRHGDRKAARD
+1593 
-1604 LIRRL
+1604 
-1609 KEKSLQSD
+1609 
-1617 EMGLYWR
+1617 
-1624 DNRSSYFWY
+1624 
-1633 QRPIET
+1633 
-1639 QALLIRAFREVTPQD
+1639 
-1654 TLSIALMQQWLLKQK
+1654 
-1669 QTTHWGNDRA
+1669 
-1679 TVRAIEALLTPE
+1679 
-1691 NPNNPENPESP
+1691 
-1702 EPPASLRLCGVDLV
+1702 PPLC
-1716 APSEGLEQYRSQ
+1716 QH
-1728 RWAGP
+1728 
-1733 ALDSIIALGDSSVTL
+1733 
-1748 RKSTPGIAWASVYY
+1748 
-1762 QYTDQMDRIPASET
+1762 
-1776 GITLKRSYIGTWK
+1776 
-1789 VGERVKVRIE
+1789 
-1799 IACDR
+1799 
-1804 AMEYLELI
+1804 
-1812 DGRPA
+1812 
-1817 CVEPLSTRAGWRWSR
+1817 SR
-1832 GVGSADNQGLRYYVE
+1832 GL
-1847 VKNTATHCYINR
+1847 
-1859 LEKGHYVVEYDVYVT
+1859 
-1874 NPGAFLAGPVTMQC
+1874 PGEAPGPDASC
-1888 MYAPEFRATAPAQ
+1888 
-1901 RLEVR
+1901 